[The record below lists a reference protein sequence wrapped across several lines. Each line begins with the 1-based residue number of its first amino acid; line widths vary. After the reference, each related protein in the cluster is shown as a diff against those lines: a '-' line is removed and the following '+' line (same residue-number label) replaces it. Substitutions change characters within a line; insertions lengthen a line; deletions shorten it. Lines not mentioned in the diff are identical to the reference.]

1 MLDDGTCWMM
11 VRVGCLCVLD
21 VGACWMLV
29 RAGGLGVLGV
39 LDVGAYGTDGV
50 GGTTTGSTGGTVRS
64 HSTPQHFTLLHREP
78 SICFITSA
86 SALAQMVI
94 NPPNAMYSSVLI

>member
-1 MLDDGTCWMM
+1 M
-11 VRVGCLCVLD
+11 
-21 VGACWMLV
+21 GAGWRAG
-29 RAGGLGVLGV
+29 RAGGLGA

-64 HSTPQHFTLLHREP
+64 HSTPQHFTFEHREP

-86 SALAQMVI
+86 RALAQMVI
-94 NPPNAMYSSVLI
+94 RPPSAMYSSVLI

>member
-1 MLDDGTCWMM
+1 M
-11 VRVGCLCVLD
+11 LD

-50 GGTTTGSTGGTVRS
+50 DGTTTGSTGGTVWS
-64 HSTPQHFTLLHREP
+64 HSIPQHLTLLHLLP

-86 SALAQMVI
+86 RALAQMVI
-94 NPPNAMYSSVLI
+94 RPPSAMYSSVLI